1 MKKLNAHIYKGFI
14 KGDLVY
20 IKDGCD
26 HAGTNTKII
35 GFYRDP
41 ETSTVFANLAPV
53 ISTATAIVDEWMV
66 PLSDI
71 ELLSDS
77 PDLAPDIYNKLI
89 MIEQYRASQ
98 PPAKW
103 DGIERR
109 KTERPSV

>member
-1 MKKLNAHIYKGFI
+1 MKKLDTYIYKGFI

-26 HAGTNTKII
+26 HAGTNTKIL

-41 ETSTVFANLAPV
+41 ETSIVFASLAPV
-53 ISTATAIVDEWMV
+53 ISTANDIVNEWMV

-77 PDLAPDIYNKLI
+77 PELAHDIYNKLI
-89 MIEQYRASQ
+89 MIDQYRASQ

-103 DGIERR
+103 DGVERR
-109 KTERPSV
+109 KTARPSI